1 MHRWLPLVKWL
12 LAIPHYVVLF
22 FLDIAVFFAV
32 IVTWFAIGIITKIRK
47 NEVSRLSGR
56 SGYSTAN

>member
-1 MHRWLPLVKWL
+1 MVVWWRVEVLPADSQV
-12 LAIPHYVVLF
+12 AAETVPSTIE
-22 FLDIAVFFAV
+22 
-32 IVTWFAIGIITKIRK
+32 IGMITKMRK

>member
-1 MHRWLPLVKWL
+1 MEVLPADSQV
-12 LAIPHYVVLF
+12 APETVPSTI
-22 FLDIAVFFAV
+22 
-32 IVTWFAIGIITKIRK
+32 AIGMITKIRK